1 MRFSPV
7 ITLLL
12 LESASA
18 WASPPPTFDAQ
29 AICRREQV
37 LLDSQKTH
45 YQGCL
50 RDEFDARKEMIK
62 SWSSFRPG
70 AQTMCAQETKIGGGP
85 SYVELLTCLE
95 LDQQGS
101 AASLENKTA
110 LTVQPVNPARNTAP
124 TRQK

>member
-1 MRFSPV
+1 MRFAPV
-7 ITLLL
+7 IALLL

-29 AICRREQV
+29 AICRRQQV
-37 LLDSQKTH
+37 LLDSPKTH

-50 RDEFDARKEMIK
+50 RDESDARNEMIK
-62 SWSSFRPG
+62 SWSTFKPG
-70 AQTMCAQETKIGGGP
+70 AQTMCAQETKLGGRP

-95 LDQQGS
+95 LDQQGA
-101 AASLENKTA
+101 AASLENKKA
-110 LTVQPVNPARNTAP
+110 LTVQPVTPARTTAA

>member
-1 MRFSPV
+1 MRFAPV
-7 ITLLL
+7 LALLL

-18 WASPPPTFDAQ
+18 WASPPPTFDVQ

-45 YQGCL
+45 YEGCL
-50 RDEFDARKEMIK
+50 RDESDARKGMIK
-62 SWSSFRPG
+62 SWSSFTTG

-95 LDQQGS
+95 LDQQGA
-101 AASLENKTA
+101 AASLENKAA
-110 LTVQPVNPARNTAP
+110 LTVQPVNPARSTAA